1 MESRCRVRERES
13 RDMNRKLR
21 NIDDLKNKVT
31 RDSPGHGLRFDRRVK
46 RRKHAFLLEFRKL
59 VRRVSPFV
67 YVLGEVRTVLK
78 IQRSRSMRMAYGS
91 FRVGNG

>member
-1 MESRCRVRERES
+1 
-13 RDMNRKLR
+13 MNRKLR

-59 VRRVSPFV
+59 VRRV
-67 YVLGEVRTVLK
+67 YVCVWGKFVRTVLK

>member
-31 RDSPGHGLRFDRRVK
+31 RDSPGHRLRFDRRVK

-67 YVLGEVRTVLK
+67 YVFGGSLSG
-78 IQRSRSMRMAYGS
+78 RS
-91 FRVGNG
+91 